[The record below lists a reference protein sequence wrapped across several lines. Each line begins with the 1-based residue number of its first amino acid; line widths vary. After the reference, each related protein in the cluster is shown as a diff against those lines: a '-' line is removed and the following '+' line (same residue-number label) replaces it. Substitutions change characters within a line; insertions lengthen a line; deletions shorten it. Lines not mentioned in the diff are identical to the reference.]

1 MPWFEGGLRC
11 LDSLLRVA
19 LYGESRR
26 VALSPPGASVF
37 LGSLDLTP
45 PRGIPRP
52 PVLLL
57 ARGPWGADIVPAVRK
72 ATTSVR
78 GRGHQG

>member
-1 MPWFEGGLRC
+1 MPWFGGGLSCR
-11 LDSLLRVA
+11 DSLLRVA

-26 VALSPPGASVF
+26 VALSPPGASLL
-37 LGSLDLTP
+37 LGSLDLMP

-52 PVLLL
+52 LVLLL
-57 ARGPWGADIVPAVRK
+57 ARGPWGADIVPAIRK

-78 GRGHQG
+78 S